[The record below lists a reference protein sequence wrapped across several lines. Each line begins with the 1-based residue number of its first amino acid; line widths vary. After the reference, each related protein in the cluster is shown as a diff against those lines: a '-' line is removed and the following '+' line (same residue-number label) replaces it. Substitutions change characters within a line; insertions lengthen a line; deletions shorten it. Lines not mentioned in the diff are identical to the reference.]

1 MAGRIKF
8 IFSSRHTRTIDPHN
22 RHRTAFPKIV
32 SNMIK
37 ICDVVLEV
45 IDSRFIDD
53 SRNIEIEKLVEEN
66 GKKLVYI
73 LNKVDLVDLDKVKEE
88 AERKNLFPYIVVSTK
103 KEIGKGKVIER
114 IKIEVKRALK
124 EKKYAVAHVGVIGYP
139 NTGKSSLI
147 NFLTGRKD
155 ARTSQQ
161 SGFTKGVQKIRLAKG
176 ILLLDT
182 PGVIPL
188 GENANTSLED
198 LKREAKMNVRTY
210 DKVKNPELIVFEL
223 MKENSGLFER
233 YYGIDSEDYESF
245 IEKLGRRNNLL
256 TKGNKVDFDRTA
268 RMILKDW
275 QNGKI
280 KK

>member
-124 EKKYAVAHVGVIGYP
+124 EKKFAIGHVGVIGYP

-147 NFLTGRKD
+147 NFLTGR
-155 ARTSQQ
+155 
-161 SGFTKGVQKIRLAKG
+161 
-176 ILLLDT
+176 
-182 PGVIPL
+182 
-188 GENANTSLED
+188 
-198 LKREAKMNVRTY
+198 
-210 DKVKNPELIVFEL
+210 
-223 MKENSGLFER
+223 
-233 YYGIDSEDYESF
+233 
-245 IEKLGRRNNLL
+245 
-256 TKGNKVDFDRTA
+256 
-268 RMILKDW
+268 
-275 QNGKI
+275 
-280 KK
+280 